1 MNNILKKTISGV
13 IALGMAVT
21 SVQVSVPHVHTG
33 HAEETETLV
42 ATGIKG
48 DANADGFVTEADLDV
63 YESYLL
69 GNTEIAEDILE
80 DMDIDYGNTYQF
92 VEVNGNDYAA
102 VRNYLEG
109 CTQTIEPSGHI
120 QYRTDGGIHTAM
132 LYAGYYSS
140 SAVYIAE
147 TDDLTNSTTEH
158 EITEIIWDG
167 GKPDWVTEVER
178 EDGLYIDGTPDESDV
193 GTYNMLI
200 VGKSLSGKYHAI
212 ANGIEVC
219 LPDYKVTTEDGNIL
233 YEGGACI
240 LFGPGTYNITS
251 TATDV
256 SDMIMIADIGQSGKY
271 IINLNGMNINCGDT
285 DIPGDFIQAV
295 SIDSVM
301 PTMDIDI
308 VLSGSNVIRNADVDL
323 YTEGQ
328 VNIYGG
334 DDDTLSLLGN
344 SSIRARAIKVN
355 GGTITVKSNCYQ
367 AMEAEQLTMM
377 GGSLDLSFSP
387 VEGQQ
392 WNTSN
397 TSLTGVGLACDEVI
411 IRRGNLL
418 LSGNDGA
425 VQGIYST
432 PKLYVSPLYCDIDID
447 VSDDGTTYTAIE
459 GSPFSDP
466 DNSPSAYTDAVGA
479 GIPDNS
485 VDISDHVADKDFL
498 KIVMGHTYSYKVT
511 IDAGEHGNVTYEDD
525 TAGQKSFWVAGG
537 EKLPEG
543 ITLTADEGWEIDKM
557 TASVNSALPVNVT
570 DISEIVISGD
580 TVISVTTKDIKAPI
594 INGITDGSNYCG
606 TITFTVTD
614 DSDVSVTIN
623 SEVAQPDANGVYTIV
638 GDTSAYG
645 IKATDAFGNE
655 TLYTITVYETH
666 PSLSNHQDN
675 GDGTHTGICDFCNE
689 DVTEDHNFGDWCPTD
704 ETTHEQICDD
714 CGYIKTDG
722 HIMDDWNPVDGS
734 SHSRECSI
742 CHRLENASHDFDR
755 WTDNQNKG
763 VHERICLDCSY
774 TDEAEHNYGEWTEE
788 ENTGKHKREC
798 TDCGHTEDAEHVFG
812 EWTDNHESGK
822 CERECDTCGYTEKA
836 GHVYGSWSYNNESGK
851 CERECVNCG
860 HVEEANHVFG
870 EWTDNHQSGKC
881 ERECETCGYVEKADH
896 IFGEWT
902 DNHQSGKC
910 ERECETCGHVD
921 EAEHDFGDWEAIP
934 ESGQHK
940 RECEN
945 CGHTETGDHNID
957 DWTPHVQS
965 NTHRAYCLDCG
976 LLIAEPHSMGECE
989 EYDDLLHI
997 TRCEDCAFFLIGDHT
1012 YSEWRDNAETGKHER
1027 ECEGCGRTE
1036 EAEHNMD
1043 EYSEYDT
1050 STHIRFCT
1058 DCGSYYEMEAHI
1070 YGAWEEIA
1078 NTNNHKHECLICG
1091 YTEYRS
1097 HNYGDW
1103 TDNTETGKCE
1113 RECEDCGRVQE
1124 NEHNF
1129 DEWANDPDTGKHERI
1144 CRNCGRTE
1152 EAEHNYSGWENDNES
1167 GKHIRMCLD
1176 CFHIEEAEHRLIQ
1189 RDPSSLTQ
1197 HMALCED
1204 CNYYEFEDHSFD
1216 EWTYNNAYTHK
1227 HTCTLC
1233 GHEATEDHDYTNWT
1247 HDPETNEHRG
1257 ECEICGHIEESEHVF
1272 GEWEHNPESG
1282 KCERKCNTCGYT
1294 EEAEHVFGE
1303 WTDNRYT
1310 CMHEKE
1316 CMNCG
1321 YIEEE
1326 DHVYGEWIAN
1336 PETDQHDRICEACG
1350 HTQADVHTF
1359 GDAVD
1364 NEETGKCEMTCTV
1377 CGLLVADEHLY
1388 SPFFDNHESGNH
1400 EAECLWCGRTIVSDH
1415 VYGEWESTGEADEH
1429 KRNCI
1434 HCGHRDAAE
1443 HTFGKWTET
1452 DNNTHEQKCEDCGY
1466 VKSEEHKFDN
1476 AVNIGNGQHKLT
1488 CSTCGA
1494 EMTEDCHGIWETV
1507 KEATCTEEG
1516 TEEMICEVCGEKHTK
1531 AIEKLP
1537 HDFVEGRCSSCFMI
1551 DPTLGDTSDNPPTGV
1566 PFASGLTALIP
1577 ASMIVFF
1584 ARPKSKKK

>member
-1 MNNILKKTISGV
+1 MNNILKRTVSGV

-33 HAEETETLV
+33 HAEEAETLV

-48 DANADGFVTEADLDV
+48 DANADGAVTEADLDV

-80 DMDIDYGNTYQF
+80 DMDIDYGNTYQY

-120 QYRTDGGIHTAM
+120 QYRNDGGIHTAM

-140 SAVYIAE
+140 NAVYINE
-147 TDDLTNSTTEH
+147 SDDLTNSTTEH

-167 GKPDWVTEVER
+167 GKPDWATEVER
-178 EDGLYIDGTPDESDV
+178 EGGLYIDGTPDETDV

-200 VGKSLSGKYHAI
+200 VGKDLSGKYHAI
-212 ANGIEVC
+212 ANDIEVC
-219 LPDYKVTTEDGNIL
+219 LPDYKATTEDGNIL
-233 YEGGACI
+233 YENGACI

-251 TATDV
+251 TAADV
-256 SDMIMIADIGQSGKY
+256 SDMIMIADIGQSGKH

-295 SIDSVM
+295 SYESGM
-301 PTMDIDI
+301 PAIDIDI

-344 SSIRARAIKVN
+344 SSVSVRALNVN
-355 GGTITVKSNCYQ
+355 GGKITVKSNNYQ

-387 VEGQQ
+387 VEGLQ

-397 TSLTGVGLACDEVI
+397 TSLTGVGLRCDEII
-411 IRRGNLL
+411 IRRGDLL

-432 PKLYVSPLYCDIDID
+432 PKFYVSPLYCDIDVE

-479 GIPDNS
+479 GAPDNS

-525 TAGQKSFWVAGG
+525 TANQKEFWVAGG

-543 ITLTADEGWEIDKM
+543 ITITADEGWEIDK
-557 TASVNSALPVNVT
+557 TTSSVNGALPVNVL
-570 DISEIVISGD
+570 DISEIVIRGD
-580 TVISVTTKDIKAPI
+580 TVISVTTNDVKAPV

-614 DSDVSVTIN
+614 DSDVSVKIN
-623 SEVAQPDANGVYTIV
+623 GEVAQPDANGVYTIV
-638 GDTSAYG
+638 GNTSAYG
-645 IKATDAFGNE
+645 IRATDAFGNE
-655 TLYTITVYETH
+655 TLYSITVYETH

-689 DVTEDHNFGDWCPTD
+689 NVIEDHNFGDWYSTG
-704 ETTHEQICDD
+704 ETTHEQICEDCYYTKTDGHSMGDWESNDGNTHGRECSVCHYLENSGHNFGEWSDCYNTDTHIRICED
-714 CGYIKTDG
+714 CGYI
-722 HIMDDWNPVDGS
+722 
-734 SHSRECSI
+734 
-742 CHRLENASHDFDR
+742 
-755 WTDNQNKG
+755 
-763 VHERICLDCSY
+763 
-774 TDEAEHNYGEWTEE
+774 DEAEHNFSEWTEE

-812 EWTDNHESGK
+812 EWTDNH
-822 CERECDTCGYTEKA
+822 
-836 GHVYGSWSYNNESGK
+836 
-851 CERECVNCG
+851 
-860 HVEEANHVFG
+860 
-870 EWTDNHQSGKC
+870 QSGKC
-881 ERECETCGYVEKADH
+881 ERECETCGYVEEADH
-896 IFGEWT
+896 IFGEWTDNHQSGKHERECETCGHVEESDHDFGEWT

-910 ERECETCGHVD
+910 ERECETCGHVE
-921 EAEHDFGDWEAIP
+921 EAEHDFGDWEDIP

-945 CGHTETGDHNID
+945 CGHTETGDHNLN
-957 DWTPHVQS
+957 DWTPHIES

-976 LLIAEPHSMGECE
+976 LLVAEPHSMSECE
-989 EYDDLLHI
+989 EYDDLQHI
-997 TRCEDCAFFLIGDHT
+997 RRCEDCAYFLIGDHT

-1027 ECEGCGRTE
+1027 ECEGCGRLE
-1036 EAEHNMD
+1036 EAEHNME

-1103 TDNTETGKCE
+1103 TDNAETGKCE

-1129 DEWANDPDTGKHERI
+1129 DEWANNPDTDKHERI
-1144 CRNCGRTE
+1144 CRNCG
-1152 EAEHNYSGWENDNES
+1152 
-1167 GKHIRMCLD
+1167 
-1176 CFHIEEAEHRLIQ
+1176 HIE
-1189 RDPSSLTQ
+1189 D
-1197 HMALCED
+1197 
-1204 CNYYEFEDHSFD
+1204 
-1216 EWTYNNAYTHK
+1216 
-1227 HTCTLC
+1227 
-1233 GHEATEDHDYTNWT
+1233 
-1247 HDPETNEHRG
+1247 
-1257 ECEICGHIEESEHVF
+1257 SEHVF
-1272 GEWEHNPESG
+1272 SEWEHNPESG

-1294 EEAEHVFGE
+1294 EEAEHIFGE
-1303 WTDNRYT
+1303 WTDNHYT
-1310 CMHEKE
+1310 YMHEKE

-1336 PETDQHDRICEACG
+1336 PETDQHDRICEVCG

-1388 SPFFDNHESGNH
+1388 STFFDNHESGNH

-1434 HCGHRDAAE
+1434 ECGHRDAAE

-1488 CSTCGA
+1488 CSVCGA
-1494 EMTEDCHGIWETV
+1494 EITEDCHGIWETV

-1516 TEEMICEVCGEKHTK
+1516 TEEMICEVCGEKHTR

-1551 DPTLGDTSDNPPTGV
+1551 DPTLGETSDNPPTGV